1 MVLALTTLDGSRR
14 TQEKAALDTECGVA
28 WIDFPDLPFPFAGAW
43 GHVVFG
49 ATRTKH
55 VANATGH
62 AIQPVFSPSS
72 AGCNSS
78 GQPVPHGK
86 AKTWPLPPVP
96 ILWPRPKE
104 KLLPAR
110 PLQGQHAASTQ
121 AAEPAAE
128 HAGTC
133 SLAASP
139 SVLHATRLTLQ
150 APTQPSPAGE
160 TAQLHPD
167 APGCGGSSCRPVP
180 GCANLRLVEQY
191 YKYVLLRDLVT
202 QPRSRK
208 GKRCPGASPPQ
219 PRCLRSAARS
229 ARVSPSPG
237 SQGGHWAAEQ
247 GGGWQSSG
255 WIVQA
260 SAGDISATST
270 ERGQCQPHESHFC
283 PLQPPF
289 FFPHCHPHFPS
300 QAQQP

>member
-1 MVLALTTLDGSRR
+1 MWQML
-14 TQEKAALDTECGVA
+14 
-28 WIDFPDLPFPFAGAW
+28 PDML
-43 GHVVFG
+43 
-49 ATRTKH
+49 
-55 VANATGH
+55 
-62 AIQPVFSPSS
+62 SS
-72 AGCNSS
+72 LSS
-78 GQPVPHGK
+78 H
-86 AKTWPLPPVP
+86 
-96 ILWPRPKE
+96 
-104 KLLPAR
+104 LLPQAAIALANPYLTAKPKR
-110 PLQGQHAASTQ
+110 GLSLLSLPSGPGQRKSCSLRGLCSGQHAASTQ

-160 TAQLHPD
+160 AAQLHPD
-167 APGCGGSSCRPVP
+167 APGCGGGSCHPVP

-208 GKRCPGASPPQ
+208 GMRCHGASPPQ
-219 PRCLRSAARS
+219 PRCLHSTARS

-237 SQGGHWAAEQ
+237 SRGGHWAAEQ
-247 GGGWQSSG
+247 GGGGQSSG

-270 ERGQCQPHESHFC
+270 ERGQCQLHESHFC

-289 FFPHCHPHFPS
+289 FFRTATATFLHKHSSPKTTSYRAAKPLQRHPYAHTHIHPPPPPRHATHWPFCTS
-300 QAQQP
+300 